1 MRKRLLPVA
10 GYVILAFGVAFSI
23 NATNEAVHSS
33 AVSRITTV
41 KQRCELTSVVL
52 SEAQKPANVAKLKTS
67 LKGCYK
73 QLHKVEAEA
82 N

>member
-1 MRKRLLPVA
+1 MRKRLLPIA

-23 NATNEAVHSS
+23 NATNEAVHS
-33 AVSRITTV
+33 AAASRVTTV
-41 KQRCELTSVVL
+41 SQRCELTGIVL
-52 SEAQKPANVAKLKTS
+52 SEAKQAANVRKLQNS
-67 LKGCYK
+67 LAGCYK